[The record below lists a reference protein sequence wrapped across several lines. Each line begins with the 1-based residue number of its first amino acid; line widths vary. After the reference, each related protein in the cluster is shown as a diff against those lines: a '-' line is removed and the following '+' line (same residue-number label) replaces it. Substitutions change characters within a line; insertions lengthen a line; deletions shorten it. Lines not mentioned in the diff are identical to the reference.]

1 MNRYARIDTHMPRE
15 FVLLQ
20 GTGCRWGK
28 CTFCDYHEDR
38 SDNPFP
44 LNRTVLNQVTG
55 CHGVLDVINSGSAPE
70 LDEQTLE
77 LIAEIVSQKQIHTLW
92 FEAHYMY
99 RNRLQEFAARFPQCQ
114 VKFRCGVESFN
125 PALRSSWNKGIPP
138 QTMPE
143 DIARY
148 FQGIC
153 LLCCTQG
160 QTREDILQ
168 DIATARRLFEY
179 FSINIFCNNSTPVK
193 RDEELVRW
201 FSQEIYPTL
210 CQEPNIE
217 ILIENTDLGIG

>member
-1 MNRYARIDTHMPRE
+1 
-15 FVLLQ
+15 
-20 GTGCRWGK
+20 
-28 CTFCDYHEDR
+28 
-38 SDNPFP
+38 
-44 LNRTVLNQVTG
+44 
-55 CHGVLDVINSGSAPE
+55 
-70 LDEQTLE
+70 
-77 LIAEIVSQKQIHTLW
+77 
-92 FEAHYMY
+92 MY

-217 ILIENTDLGIG
+217 ILIENTDLGVG

>member
-1 MNRYARIDTHMPRE
+1 MNRYAVINTRMPRE

-38 SDNPFP
+38 NAQPYP
-44 LNRTVLNQVTG
+44 LNSRVLQQVTG
-55 CHGVLDVINSGSAPE
+55 CHGVLDIINSGSAIE
-70 LDEQTLE
+70 LDEETLK
-77 LIAEIVSQKQIHTLW
+77 LIGKIVQQKKIHTLW
-92 FEAHYMY
+92 FEMHYMY
-99 RNRLQEFAARFPQCQ
+99 RNRLKEFSARFPHCH

-125 PALRSSWNKGIPP
+125 PQQRLVWKKGIP
-138 QTMPE
+138 QETRPE
-143 DIARY
+143 DIARH

-160 QTREDILQ
+160 QTRNDILN

-179 FSINIFCNNSTPVK
+179 FSINIFCNNSTTVK

-201 FSQEIYPTL
+201 FVTEVYPTL
-210 CQEPNIE
+210 RDDPRIE
-217 ILIENTDLGIG
+217 ILIDNTDLGVG